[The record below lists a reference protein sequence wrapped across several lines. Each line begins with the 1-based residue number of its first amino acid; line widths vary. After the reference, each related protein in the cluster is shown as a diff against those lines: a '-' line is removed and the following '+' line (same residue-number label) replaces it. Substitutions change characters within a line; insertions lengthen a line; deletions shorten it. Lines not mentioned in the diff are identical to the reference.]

1 MALTYKKSGVDIS
14 KADKLIDSIKTLA
27 KTSNPAVLG
36 SIGGFSGFYQLDV
49 KKIKQPVLAASCDGV
64 GTKLK
69 LAFYI
74 GEHETAGIDLVAMN
88 VNDLVA
94 CGAQPLFFLDYVSSS
109 SLKLKD
115 LTAFIRGIAKAC
127 KESGCVILGGETAQ
141 MPGFYENDEYDAAGF
156 CVGIVDKKEI
166 IDGSKIKSQDVIIG
180 LASNG
185 IHSNGYSFVRKAF
198 SLGFIKKHKKIFY
211 RPTQLYVKPI
221 LELKKRVKIKGI
233 AHITGGGFYDNIVRI
248 LPKNITCNI
257 FKSSWPVPEVFMM
270 LKEKSKASMEEMYH
284 TFNMG
289 IGMVVIVSKKDAQK
303 ALNVLRRA
311 KMQAYIIGACQKT
324 GKREVVIG

>member
-14 KADKLIDSIKTLA
+14 KADKLIASIKTIA
-27 KTSNPAVLG
+27 KTNNPAVLG
-36 SIGGFSGFYQLDV
+36 SIGGFSGFFKLDL
-49 KKIKQPVLAASCDGV
+49 KNIKQPILAASCDGV

-94 CGAQPLFFLDYVSSS
+94 CGAKPLFFLDYVSSS

-115 LTAFIRGIAKAC
+115 LTAFIKGISKAC
-127 KESGCVILGGETAQ
+127 KESGCFILGGETAQ
-141 MPGFYENDEYDAAGF
+141 MPGFYESDEYDAAGF
-156 CVGIVDKKEI
+156 CVGLVDKKEI
-166 IDGSKIKSQDVIIG
+166 IDGSNIKNGDVVIG

-198 SLGFIKKHKKIFY
+198 SLKYIKANKKLFY
-211 RPTQLYVKPI
+211 RPTKLYVKPI
-221 LELKKRVKIKGI
+221 LSLKDKVKIKGI
-233 AHITGGGFYDNIVRI
+233 AHITGGGFSDNIIRI
-248 LPKNITCNI
+248 LPKGITCEI
-257 FKSSWPVPEVFMM
+257 FKCSWPIPEVFTL
-270 LKEKSKASMEEMYH
+270 LKEKTQASMKEMYH

-289 IGMVVIVSKKDAQK
+289 IGMVVVVSKNDADK
-303 ALNVLRRA
+303 ALRVLKKEKA
-311 KMQAYIIGACQKT
+311 NAYIIGTCK
-324 GKREVVIG
+324 KSHKKSVIIG

>member
-14 KADKLIDSIKTLA
+14 KADKFIVSIKSLA
-27 KTSNPAVLG
+27 KTNNPAVLG
-36 SIGGFSGFYQLDV
+36 SIGGFSGFYQLDL

-94 CGAQPLFFLDYVSSS
+94 CGAKPLFFLDYVSSS

-115 LTAFIRGIAKAC
+115 LTAFIKGISRAC

-156 CVGIVDKKEI
+156 CVGLVDKKEI
-166 IDGSKIKSQDVIIG
+166 IDGSKIKNGDVVIG

-185 IHSNGYSFVRKAF
+185 IHSNGYSFVRKVF
-198 SLGFIKKHKKIFY
+198 SLKYIKANKKLFY
-211 RPTQLYVKPI
+211 RPTRLYVKQI
-221 LELKKRVKIKGI
+221 LKLKDKVKIKGI
-233 AHITGGGFYDNIVRI
+233 AHITGGGFFDNIIRI
-248 LPKNITCNI
+248 LPKEITCEI
-257 FKSSWPVPEVFMM
+257 FKSSWPVSEVFTL
-270 LKEKSKASMEEMYH
+270 LKEKTKASMKEMYH

-289 IGMVVIVSKKDAQK
+289 IGMVVVVSKKEADK
-303 ALNVLRRA
+303 ALRIL
-311 KMQAYIIGACQKT
+311 KEEQTEAYIIGMCRKSN
-324 GKREVVIG
+324 KKSVVIG

>member
-14 KADKLIDSIKTLA
+14 KADKFIVSIKSLA
-27 KTSNPAVLG
+27 KTNNPAVLG
-36 SIGGFSGFYQLDV
+36 SIGGFSGFYQLDL

-94 CGAQPLFFLDYVSSS
+94 CGAKPLFFLDYVSSS

-115 LTAFIRGIAKAC
+115 LTAFIKGISRAC

-156 CVGIVDKKEI
+156 CVGLVDKKEI
-166 IDGSKIKSQDVIIG
+166 IDGSKIKNGDVVIG

-198 SLGFIKKHKKIFY
+198 SLKYIKANKKLFY
-211 RPTQLYVKPI
+211 RPTRLYVKQI
-221 LELKKRVKIKGI
+221 LKLKDKVKIKGI
-233 AHITGGGFYDNIVRI
+233 AHITGGGFFDNIIRI
-248 LPKNITCNI
+248 LPKEITCEI
-257 FKSSWPVPEVFMM
+257 FKSSWPVSEVFTL
-270 LKEKSKASMEEMYH
+270 LKEKTKASMKEMYH

-289 IGMVVIVSKKDAQK
+289 IGMVVVVSKKEADK
-303 ALNVLRRA
+303 ALRIL
-311 KMQAYIIGACQKT
+311 KEEQTEAYIIGMCRKSN
-324 GKREVVIG
+324 KKSVVIG